1 MGNKHRK
8 TQFDR
13 ARDELCS
20 HVIRCEVLDAH
31 MEDRFEWLTETMDYM
46 ADRYPDL
53 TELEIAQLEVIGRRF
68 VKPAIPHGAKSH
80 AANRDRWHEP
90 EAEEAQVDVAE
101 AAGTT
106 EAAEATE
113 VMEAPEATEVT
124 ESTAADEPV
133 LAVV

>member
-68 VKPAIPHGAKSH
+68 VKPAIPHGAKAH
-80 AANRDRWHEP
+80 AANRDRWQEP
-90 EAEEAQVDVAE
+90 EAEEPQTDATV
-101 AAGTT
+101 T
-106 EAAEATE
+106 EATE
-113 VMEAPEATEVT
+113 ATPTGANATE
-124 ESTAADEPV
+124 ADEPV

>member
-68 VKPAIPHGAKSH
+68 VKPAIPHGAKAH
-80 AANRDRWHEP
+80 AANRDRWQEP
-90 EAEEAQVDVAE
+90 EAEAPHIDVTGAT
-101 AAGTT
+101 GT
-106 EAAEATE
+106 EADATE
-113 VMEAPEATEVT
+113 AN
-124 ESTAADEPV
+124 EPV

>member
-1 MGNKHRK
+1 MGNDHRK

-31 MEDRFEWLTETMDYM
+31 MEDRFEWLSETMDYM

-68 VKPAIPHGAKSH
+68 VQPAIPHGAKSH
-80 AANRDRWHEP
+80 GANRDRWQEP
-90 EAEEAQVDVAE
+90 EAEETQAGAAE
-101 AAGTT
+101 VTEAT
-106 EAAEATE
+106 EAAEATK
-113 VMEAPEATEVT
+113 
-124 ESTAADEPV
+124 ADEPV

>member
-80 AANRDRWHEP
+80 AANRDRWQGP
-90 EAEEAQVDVAE
+90 EAEELQAE
-101 AAGTT
+101 AAEVTD
-106 EAAEATE
+106 ATQ
-113 VMEAPEATEVT
+113 ATEVT
-124 ESTAADEPV
+124 EAAEVTESAEVDEPL

>member
-68 VKPAIPHGAKSH
+68 VKPAIPHGAKAH
-80 AANRDRWHEP
+80 AANRDRWQEP
-90 EAEEAQVDVAE
+90 EAEEPQTDATV
-101 AAGTT
+101 T
-106 EAAEATE
+106 EATE
-113 VMEAPEATEVT
+113 ATATEANAA
-124 ESTAADEPV
+124 EADEPV

>member
-80 AANRDRWHEP
+80 AANRDRWQEP
-90 EAEEAQVDVAE
+90 EAEEPQIDVAE
-101 AAGTT
+101 ATDVT
-106 EAAEATE
+106 EATE
-113 VMEAPEATEVT
+113 AVEATESVET
-124 ESTAADEPV
+124 IDTAEADEPV